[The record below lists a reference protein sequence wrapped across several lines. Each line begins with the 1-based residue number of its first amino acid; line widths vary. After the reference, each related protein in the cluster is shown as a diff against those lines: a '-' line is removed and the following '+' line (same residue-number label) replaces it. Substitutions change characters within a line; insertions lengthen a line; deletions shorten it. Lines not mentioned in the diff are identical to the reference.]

1 MKNVFLMLFV
11 FVVVKSNAQ
20 EKRMPISKMKIG
32 TVNCLYEMSINL
44 DKGDTVNYIGLSF
57 QNSQYSSITDIK
69 SIFFFNPSKDS
80 SSVLSFVKNL
90 KMAYNEMGNKTAI
103 LWDKKEYSISL
114 YDFTNLLYLR
124 EPRSKG
130 DGHTMLTKKD
140 VEKLINWFNTIG
152 FDK

>member
-69 SIFFFNPSKDS
+69 SK
-80 SSVLSFVKNL
+80 VKN
-90 KMAYNEMGNKTAI
+90 
-103 LWDKKEYSISL
+103 
-114 YDFTNLLYLR
+114 
-124 EPRSKG
+124 
-130 DGHTMLTKKD
+130 
-140 VEKLINWFNTIG
+140 
-152 FDK
+152 